1 MSQESKPAARRPAL
15 RRTLFVLL
23 ILFILF
29 LALFGGMIVGYVVLG
44 KQSLSGVFHW
54 STWRHV
60 FDLVFA
66 P

>member
-1 MSQESKPAARRPAL
+1 MSQEQKEVGSRPAL

-44 KQSLSGVFHW
+44 KQSLGGVFEW

-60 FDLVFA
+60 YDLIFA